1 MPIQIEIDACLILD
15 NVKVFQ
21 KNVASIQ
28 TTLGNMGILT
38 PVKPSNRERERIL
51 LYNGWMKLKLLY

>member
-38 PVKPSNRERERIL
+38 PVKPSNRERDNAYCCITD
-51 LYNGWMKLKLLY
+51 G